1 MEGKL
6 GQNKLMTQKSTLR
19 TFLWYNEGLQDALKF
34 YKATFGVDME
44 VAEEN
49 LISENLFT
57 AEFAILG
64 HRFIGMNTP
73 GGEKFNSAISLSL
86 QVDGQEE
93 TDRIWDALTA
103 KGEPGQCG
111 WCKDEWGVSWQVT
124 PYQMGEYVGNPDQS
138 IAQQNWG
145 ILRGMTKIQ
154 LSDFV
159 K

>member
-1 MEGKL
+1 
-6 GQNKLMTQKSTLR
+6 MTQKSTLR
-19 TFLWYNEGLQDALKF
+19 TFLWYNKGLQDALKF

-49 LISENLFT
+49 LISQNLFT

-64 HRFIGMNTP
+64 HRLIGMNTP

-86 QVDGQEE
+86 QVDGQE
-93 TDRIWDALTA
+93 
-103 KGEPGQCG
+103 GEPGQCG

-138 IAQQNWG
+138 IAQKNWS
-145 ILRGMTKIQ
+145 ILMGMTKIQ
-154 LSDFV
+154 LSEFV